1 MARRVPSKSLDD
13 AVAALKLSV
22 GLLVR
27 RVRAVANTPE
37 LSCSQALVLA
47 RLERAGPSTTAEL
60 ARLESVKPQS
70 MGATLA
76 ALEEEG
82 LVQRKPHTTDGRQL
96 LFSLTKEGIATRKA
110 TNAAKQE
117 WLSAAV
123 TALDPGE
130 QKILFAASD

>member
-1 MARRVPSKSLDD
+1 MARRVPSKLLDD
-13 AVAALKLSV
+13 AVAELKLSV

-27 RVRAVANTPE
+27 RVRAVANTRE
-37 LSCSQALVLA
+37 LSWSQALVLA

-82 LVQRKPHTTDGRQL
+82 LVQRKPHPTDGRQF
-96 LFSLTKEGIATRKA
+96 LFSLTRDGVATRKA
-110 TNAAKQE
+110 VSAAKHE
-117 WLSAAV
+117 WLGAA
-123 TALDPGE
+123 
-130 QKILFAASD
+130 I